1 MGALVMADPAPVP
14 QALVEAMELRRRR
27 RRNRGQ
33 WQIVDNGEGGIESL
47 AASVNQAKHQRLS
60 DAFRPEGWISEY

>member
-1 MGALVMADPAPVP
+1 MADPAPVP
-14 QALVEAMELRRRR
+14 QALVEAVENRRRR

-47 AASVNQAKHQRLS
+47 AASINQAKHQRLS
-60 DAFRPEGWISEY
+60 DAFKPAGWITEY

>member
-1 MGALVMADPAPVP
+1 MTDPAPA
-14 QALVEAMELRRRR
+14 ALVEAVEIRRRR

-33 WQIVDNGEGGIESL
+33 WQILPSESASAETF

-60 DAFRPEGWISEY
+60 DAFKPEGWISEY

>member
-14 QALVEAMELRRRR
+14 QALVEAVELRRRR
-27 RRNRGQ
+27 RSNRGR

-47 AASVNQAKHQRLS
+47 ADSINGARHQRLR
-60 DAFRPEGWISEY
+60 DAFKPAGWITEY